1 MLCESKQ
8 FRLSHGFDD
17 IVTGSNRTEGQ
28 IDSTGPI
35 HYTKVRP
42 EIPQL
47 WSDGQLSTFDF
58 FSHTFRRYKSKL
70 RNSEKFCNI
79 DEELQNQFLDFYH
92 KFQSSFDGFDDWHNV
107 SCDSLTDYRDCGG
120 DQLLNW
126 KDCGYKT
133 VFKLLEESARAHV
146 NLDAHILFGKCV
158 VRIDYGRENVDG
170 VPYVRVECADGSV
183 YDANHVICTVSLGV
197 LKAKHSTLFQPT
209 LSLAKRTAIEDVS
222 IGACGKIFV
231 EFESAFWP
239 TKNWQ
244 GFGLLWQNDEDLSN
258 AMEVTNAKWLRG
270 VFRILCVDFQA
281 NVLCVRIA
289 GADATEQME
298 MASNDEII
306 DAIYLLLRTFCPQW
320 TVSNIVAIERYS
332 AHRLLS
338 IPNTEIEF
346 IFFNRSNWYSNP
358 NFRGAYSYRKTG
370 GAASCDT
377 LNTLVQPLFD
387 NDGLRPLVLFGGEA
401 THEHYYSTVHGAI
414 ESGWREADRL
424 MKFYK

>member
-58 FSHTFRRYKSKL
+58 FPSTFRRYKSKL
-70 RNSEKFCNI
+70 RNSEKFCDI

-158 VRIDYGRENVDG
+158 VRIDYGRENVVG

-244 GFGLLWQNDEDLSN
+244 GFGLLWQNDEDLSEFFALIFKPTFCALGLPVPMQPN
-258 AMEVTNAKWLRG
+258 KWKWHRMTRLLMPFTCCCERFAPNG
-270 VFRILCVDFQA
+270 LFQTSLQSKGIQPIAYFPFRTLKLNSYSSTDQIGTRIRIFAEPILIGRLVALHLATHSIHWFSHCSTTMG
-281 NVLCVRIA
+281 CVRWSSSA
-289 GADATEQME
+289 AKQHT
-298 MASNDEII
+298 SII
-306 DAIYLLLRTFCPQW
+306 TPQF
-320 TVSNIVAIERYS
+320 TVPLKVDGVKRIVS
-332 AHRLLS
+332 
-338 IPNTEIEF
+338 
-346 IFFNRSNWYSNP
+346 
-358 NFRGAYSYRKTG
+358 
-370 GAASCDT
+370 
-377 LNTLVQPLFD
+377 
-387 NDGLRPLVLFGGEA
+387 
-401 THEHYYSTVHGAI
+401 
-414 ESGWREADRL
+414 
-424 MKFYK
+424 